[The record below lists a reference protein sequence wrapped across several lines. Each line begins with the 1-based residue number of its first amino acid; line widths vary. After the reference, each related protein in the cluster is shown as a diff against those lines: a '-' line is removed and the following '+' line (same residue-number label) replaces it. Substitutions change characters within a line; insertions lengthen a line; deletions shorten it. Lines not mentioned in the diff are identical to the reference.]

1 MHMTMTK
8 RKSANFY
15 KTSTRPPLLLSTRH
29 EALHDLYSKG
39 TSLIRNSA
47 PLGPY
52 SRPIPRIF
60 WRSWGGR
67 RFIMSKVPLYRAY
80 SNLRYHKLMYT
91 PDLGLRTF
99 IKQGPYTDPNFA
111 GMTFA
116 LDFQPISMTQ
126 CTVEGPHTEHFS
138 RTLFC

>member
-1 MHMTMTK
+1 VKQDATVSSRDDSRAICFQGPHTDAFKNPYLNIEQPVHTTMTK

-52 SRPIPRIF
+52 R
-60 WRSWGGR
+60 
-67 RFIMSKVPLYRAY
+67 
-80 SNLRYHKLMYT
+80 
-91 PDLGLRTF
+91 
-99 IKQGPYTDPNFA
+99 
-111 GMTFA
+111 
-116 LDFQPISMTQ
+116 
-126 CTVEGPHTEHFS
+126 
-138 RTLFC
+138 